1 MVISPSAAIARTP
14 NKKHVAAINAKAAN
28 LVGGLTTLTISFLSA
43 RPGWPELRLRNKTV
57 AIWHLDVWQT
67 CLVELAVGGKD
78 AVEAQDVGGDGI
90 GLVDAQRTRRLIGH
104 GAADVVEQCRRI
116 GPEAANGLDRH
127 VGGERALSANQAIIS
142 AALAVVAV
150 ADRAV

>member
-1 MVISPSAAIARTP
+1 NTVRPLAFTSASSRFMVSSGPKALLMVISPSAAIARTP
-14 NKKHVAAINAKAAN
+14 NKNHVAAINTKAAS

-57 AIWHLDVWQT
+57 AILHLDVWQT

-90 GLVDAQRTRRLIGH
+90 GLARVERVDPDDFHRGH
-104 GAADVVEQCRRI
+104 ETLLGFASIQ
-116 GPEAANGLDRH
+116 
-127 VGGERALSANQAIIS
+127 
-142 AALAVVAV
+142 
-150 ADRAV
+150 